1 METSAFLSFLLIII
15 SILSGITGIILFIT
29 GMFKGKTKMWISGLV
44 FFAAGI
50 IIGIMNFN
58 KSLSVITDN
67 TVVNADST
75 IAKKKHNNYVFSD
88 STTYSERPVDS
99 TYAEPISG
107 MVEDEDFK
115 KVYIKIFPSR
125 DIKSCGLSLED
136 VENGHHSKEVSKA
149 IAVVLNVDKA
159 FSGNLMIHAYDYEK
173 KLLGKSTAK
182 VKGLMGDRKTVN
194 FPFTKSIDFSLIDY
208 CTLGFEE

>member
-1 METSAFLSFLLIII
+1 METPAFLPFLLIII
-15 SILSGITGIILFIT
+15 SILLGIAGIVFFIT
-29 GMFKGKTKMWISGLV
+29 GLVKGKTKMWISGM
-44 FFAAGI
+44 FFFTAGI
-50 IIGIMNFN
+50 ITGIMNFN

-67 TVVNADST
+67 AVENTNTADV
-75 IAKKKHNNYVFSD
+75 KKKHNNYVYSD

-107 MVEDEDFK
+107 MVEDEDSK

-136 VENGHHSKEVSKA
+136 VENGHRSKDVSKA
-149 IAVVLNVDKA
+149 IAVILNVDKA

-182 VKGLMGDRKTVN
+182 VKGLMGDRKTIN
-194 FPFTKSIDFSLIDY
+194 FPFTKSTDFSLIDY